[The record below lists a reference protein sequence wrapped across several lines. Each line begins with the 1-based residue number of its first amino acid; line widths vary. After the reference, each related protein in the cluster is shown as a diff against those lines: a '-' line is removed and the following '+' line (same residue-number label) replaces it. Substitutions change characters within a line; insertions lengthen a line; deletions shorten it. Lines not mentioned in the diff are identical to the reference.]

1 MSTKTVMKK
10 SLIATAVAGAMSV
23 SMLPATASA
32 EISGSLGIDSQYLWR
47 GLALNGGGAVV
58 HGGLEYG
65 HDSGFYTG
73 VWTSSESGAIEY
85 DLYAGF
91 AGEAGEIS
99 YDIGVVQYR
108 YSAGGTQKAMIDEDG
123 VFEGFASNA
132 RAGADFQEFYIGLG
146 FGNFGLDAAFGFGE
160 FGQTDE
166 DVEDNYFALS
176 YGFDKFGI
184 LLGYYDLADIEVEV
198 DGEIIDV
205 DPSYMHLDLSYE
217 IYDGLTFT
225 YSQIVNEEEDD
236 FWDKSSQFMVS
247 YEFSF

>member
-73 VWTSSESGAIEY
+73 IWTSSEAGVIEY

-99 YDIGVVQYR
+99 YDLGVAQYR
-108 YSAGGTQKAMIDEDG
+108 YSAGGTVRAQFNDDDE
-123 VFEGFASNA
+123 FTGFAENA
-132 RAGADFQEFYIGLG
+132 RKGADFQEFYIGLG
-146 FGNFGLDAAFGFGE
+146 FGNFGLDAAFGFGK

-166 DVEDNYFALS
+166 DVKDNYFALS
-176 YGFDKFGI
+176 YAYDKFGI
-184 LLGYYDLADIEVEV
+184 LLGYYDLEDFEADV
-198 DGEIIDV
+198 DGDV
-205 DPSYMHLDLSYE
+205 VKIDPSYMHLDLSYE

-225 YSQIVNEEEDD
+225 YSQIIDEEEDG
-236 FWDKSSQFMVS
+236 FWDKSSTFMVS

>member
-10 SLIATAVAGAMSV
+10 SLIATAVAGAMSA

-73 VWTSSESGAIEY
+73 IWTSSESGAIEY

-108 YSAGGTQKAMIDEDG
+108 YSAGGMIGEDETSEFG
-123 VFEGFASNA
+123 SA
-132 RAGADFQEFYIGLG
+132 RGETDFQEFYLGLG
-146 FGNFGLDAAFGFGE
+146 FGNFSFDAFIGFGE
-160 FGQTDE
+160 LGQTDE
-166 DVEDNYFALS
+166 DAGIGGDVEDNYFAFGYS
-176 YGFDKFGI
+176 DGPFGI
-184 LLGYYDLADIEVEV
+184 TLGYYDIEDIEGT
-198 DGEIIDV
+198 DGEDY
-205 DPSYMHLDLSYE
+205 DPSYAHLDLGYE
-217 IYDGLTFT
+217 VYDGLTFT
-225 YSQIVNEEEDD
+225 ASQIVWESDD
-236 FWDKSSQFMVS
+236 DIAKDTDLTFVVS